1 MTNPS
6 NDISSGRRP
15 GRRRWLATLLVIVV
29 MTTGVGGGVA
39 SADHLGNDDFH
50 APFGPPWR
58 YADNNQHTH
67 RSIECNNASFL
78 HFNHFVHYTFSLDYN
93 PTDLTTIELFPGCN
107 SYNSSDDVIWWA
119 TSQSLMQFPTSLGE
133 VYCSKT
139 SGSTKCDRW
148 VMKLLETME
157 TTHSWAVKWN
167 VACHEIG
174 HTVGFDDGGTAG
186 FSCMDGGNNGIL
198 ASYEINKINGR
209 Y

>member
-1 MTNPS
+1 M
-6 NDISSGRRP
+6 
-15 GRRRWLATLLVIVV
+15 
-29 MTTGVGGGVA
+29 A

-186 FSCMDGGNNGIL
+186 SRVWTAAIMASWRRTRSTKSTGDTDEREPDEESICHCTFSWVRSPRGIV
-198 ASYEINKINGR
+198 R
-209 Y
+209 CR